1 MFETAMGL
9 AAGFLVALL
18 REIQIRQKRKADSIN
33 PPPPDAAVCK
43 RCFFFRKFAD
53 GDDGRSSNLGDTQLI
68 RVYRFDGG
76 NHA

>member
-1 MFETAMGL
+1 MFETFMGL

-18 REIQIRQKRKADSIN
+18 REIQFRQKRKADSIN
-33 PPPPDAAVCK
+33 PPPPDSSICK

-53 GDDGRSSNLGDTQLI
+53 GDGRSSNLGDTQLI

-76 NHA
+76 DHHA